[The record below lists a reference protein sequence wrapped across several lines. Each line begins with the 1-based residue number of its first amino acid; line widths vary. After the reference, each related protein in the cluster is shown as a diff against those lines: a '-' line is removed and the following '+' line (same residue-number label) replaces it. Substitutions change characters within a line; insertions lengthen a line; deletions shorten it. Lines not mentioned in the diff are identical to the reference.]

1 MAQVLLG
8 ETPAEL
14 GHVQASELGTD
25 VMHEVAKVQSKYWK
39 NVNAA
44 ACAPPDVGT
53 EVDDYTTPVGDILKE
68 YRVRH
73 MWIQHRLYPM
83 PIANEDLDEV
93 FHNQILLSEGPWP
106 AKSDTLVVFA
116 HDFGNLRV
124 ETDGVASTDVNL
136 ANSYLLDTSDTVVNW
151 VKQKGWKI
159 IDVNVLR
166 SLRTQFAKGPRM
178 VSNNGDKL
186 DGNLMRYLW
195 DNFIE

>member
-14 GHVQASELGTD
+14 GELQASEVATE

-44 ACAPPDVGT
+44 ACAPPEIGKESDEYV
-53 EVDDYTTPVGDILKE
+53 TTVPDMLKE
-68 YRVRH
+68 HRAAH
-73 MWIQHRLYPM
+73 MYKKHQMITVPLAHT
-83 PIANEDLDEV
+83 DLDEAFKDQV
-93 FHNQILLSEGPWP
+93 LVNNDLYISQN
-106 AKSDTLVVFA
+106 DTLVIFA

-136 ANSYLLDTSDTVVNW
+136 QKSYLLDTSAVVVDW
-151 VKQKGWKI
+151 ARQMGWNI

-166 SLRTQFAKGPRM
+166 NFRTEFQKGPRM
-178 VSNNGDKL
+178 VSNAGDKL
-186 DGNLMRYLW
+186 DGQLMRYLW
-195 DNFIE
+195 DNYVE